1 MTFWEFTISFLGEE
15 GHTVFMRPFLKLFNY
30 LIILYCK
37 RYLLQEKIFKK
48 DIFLKSLHSV
58 VASYVPFVIF
68 EFGIFFHLYAISTNN
83 RTLSLV
89 SLPINLII
97 PEKNQPSKSTDK
109 SNTLQSDQR
118 LSLKSYILLI
128 GDESSTASYP
138 VVSLSMCAQRKAGR
152 RQSPTVYTLPMVP
165 RGSSPVTRV
174 SRSPLPCEKRSA
186 WGGG

>member
-1 MTFWEFTISFLGEE
+1 
-15 GHTVFMRPFLKLFNY
+15 MRPFLKLFNY

-83 RTLSLV
+83 RTPSLV

-152 RQSPTVYTLPMVP
+152 RQSPAVSTLPMVP
-165 RGSSPVTRV
+165 CGSSPVTRV

-186 WGGG
+186 